1 MVKKFTEE
9 SQTKYQQAVE
19 YAKKAKLDYDTININ
34 DIETFFSLHSCGI
47 SGSRLP
53 DILVNN
59 GITEDEAKKLV
70 NEIKTNRYIFD
81 FVIVIFLF
89 NLGPGRTL
97 TMPILILLEV
107 FLNGNLKKPKKKPPQ
122 HYKKI
127 NVIMCIMDIEKV
139 YGIKPYQGGIEAVA
153 EGMGETTESIQKIW
167 QTRNTKESA
176 SSGIALEKIQSL
188 LEEIYREIKLSGT
201 KPSGIIEEIIKRNQK

>member
-1 MVKKFTEE
+1 
-9 SQTKYQQAVE
+9 
-19 YAKKAKLDYDTININ
+19 
-34 DIETFFSLHSCGI
+34 
-47 SGSRLP
+47 
-53 DILVNN
+53 
-59 GITEDEAKKLV
+59 
-70 NEIKTNRYIFD
+70 
-81 FVIVIFLF
+81 
-89 NLGPGRTL
+89 
-97 TMPILILLEV
+97 
-107 FLNGNLKKPKKKPPQ
+107 
-122 HYKKI
+122 
-127 NVIMCIMDIEKV
+127 MCIMDIEKV